1 MRVVL
6 AAPAPTARASKGPL
20 AWLLT
25 LRWIA
30 VAVQTVLVLLAWL
43 WLNLPFPIPVLL
55 ALLAV
60 LAGSNLALS
69 WLSSRV
75 RFCDASGI
83 DSATRQATVAGGAL
97 LFDSAMLTAM
107 LSLSGGPVNPFS
119 VFYLVHVALAAA
131 LLEGS
136 WALVLSL
143 ATSFGFGLLFF
154 VTPEASMHVMHHGI
168 GFSVHLRGM
177 WIAYGLAA
185 AATGTFVAKQAR
197 ELRARERELA
207 TLKEANARAERLH
220 ALHNLAAGAAHELG
234 TPLGT
239 IVLVAGELHAKAS
252 ADHED
257 LALLVS
263 QAERCRA
270 ILQRMTA
277 DAGNPHGERPEP
289 IPFSW
294 LAARLRETFPAAQLV
309 LDLPDA
315 AGTVLAPREALVQA
329 LCNLVKNA
337 LDASTSSSPPV
348 DVRLARTA
356 GDFVVTVHDHGTGID
371 DAALARLGEPFFTT
385 KEPGQGMGLGLFL
398 ARALVEAMGG
408 NLEIDSEL
416 GKGTQVSLTLR
427 GLA

>member
-6 AAPAPTARASKGPL
+6 AAPHSSTPLGQGPL

-30 VAVQTVLVLLAWL
+30 VIAQTALVLLAWL
-43 WLNLPFPIPVLL
+43 WLHLPFPIPILL

-60 LAGSNLALS
+60 LAVSNLALG
-69 WLSSRV
+69 WARPRLSPK
-75 RFCDASGI
+75 
-83 DSATRQATVAGGAL
+83 RQGTVAGCAL
-97 LFDSAMLTAM
+97 LFDSAMLTAV

-131 LLEGS
+131 LLDGS
-136 WALVLSL
+136 WALLLSL
-143 ATSFGFGLLFF
+143 ATSFAFGLLFF

-197 ELRARERELA
+197 ELRARDRELA
-207 TLKEANARAERLH
+207 ALKEANARAERLH

-239 IVLVAGELHAKAS
+239 IALVAGELLES
-252 ADHED
+252 VPPGADRED
-257 LALLVS
+257 VALLVS
-263 QAERCRA
+263 QAERCRC

-277 DAGNPHGERPEP
+277 DAGNPHGEKPEP
-289 IPFSW
+289 LPFAW
-294 LAARLRETFPAAQLV
+294 LAERLRDAFPGAPLE
-309 LDLPDA
+309 LDVPDPT
-315 AGTVLAPREALVQA
+315 GSVIAPREALLQS
-329 LCNLVKNA
+329 LSNLVKNA
-337 LDASTSSSPPV
+337 LDASTPEAPV
-348 DVRLARTA
+348 QVRIARA
-356 GDFVVTVHDHGTGID
+356 ASGDFVVTVNDRGTGIAPD
-371 DAALARLGEPFFTT
+371 ALARLGEPFFTT

-398 ARALVEAMGG
+398 ARALVDTMGG

-416 GKGTQVSLTLR
+416 GAGTRVSLRLR
-427 GLA
+427 ALP

>member
-6 AAPAPTARASKGPL
+6 AAPAASVPPRKEPL

-30 VAVQTVLVLLAWL
+30 VVVQTALVLLAWL

-60 LAGSNLALS
+60 LAVSNVALW
-69 WLSSRV
+69 WLIPRV
-75 RFCDASGI
+75 AP
-83 DSATRQATVAGGAL
+83 ARQSTVAGSAL
-97 LFDSAMLTAM
+97 LFDTAMLTAM

-136 WALVLSL
+136 WALFLSL
-143 ATSFGFGLLFF
+143 ATSVGFGLLFLI
-154 VTPEASMHVMHHGI
+154 TPEASMHVMHHGI

-185 AATGTFVAKQAR
+185 VATGTFVAKQSR

-207 TLKEANARAERLH
+207 GLKDMTARAERLH

-239 IVLVAGELHAKAS
+239 IALVAGELLAKDGA
-252 ADHED
+252 ADRED

-263 QAERCRA
+263 QAERCRE
-270 ILQRMTA
+270 ILQRMAA
-277 DAGNPHGERPEP
+277 DAGNPHGEKPAP
-289 IPFSW
+289 IPLDW
-294 LAARLRETFPAAQLV
+294 LAARV
-309 LDLPDA
+309 
-315 AGTVLAPREALVQA
+315 REAFPGAPLQFELPEGVSITAPKEALLQA

-337 LDASTSSSPPV
+337 LDASQGTPV
-348 DVRLARTA
+348 DVRLQREAER
-356 GDFVVTVHDHGTGID
+356 FVVTVRDRGTGID
-371 DAALARLGEPFFTT
+371 EAALSRLGEPFFTT

-398 ARALVEAMGG
+398 ARALVDAMGG
-408 NLEIDSEL
+408 NLEIDSER
-416 GKGTQVSLTLR
+416 GKGTLVSLTLR
-427 GLA
+427 GIA

>member
-6 AAPAPTARASKGPL
+6 AAPRPSAPLRQGPL

-30 VAVQTVLVLLAWL
+30 VIAQTALVLLAWL
-43 WLNLPFPIPVLL
+43 WLHLPFPIPTLL

-60 LAGSNLALS
+60 LAASNVVLAWARPRLS
-69 WLSSRV
+69 PR
-75 RFCDASGI
+75 REG
-83 DSATRQATVAGGAL
+83 TVAGCAL
-97 LFDSAMLTAM
+97 LFDSAMLTAV

-131 LLEGS
+131 LLDGS
-136 WALVLSL
+136 WALLLSL
-143 ATSFGFGLLFF
+143 VTSFAFGLLF
-154 VTPEASMHVMHHGI
+154 VITPEASMHVMHHGI

-207 TLKEANARAERLH
+207 ALKETSARAERLH

-239 IVLVAGELHAKAS
+239 IALVAGELLAS
-252 ADHED
+252 APPGTDRED

-263 QAERCRA
+263 QAERCRC
-270 ILQRMTA
+270 ILQRMAA
-277 DAGNPHGERPEP
+277 DAGNPHGEKPEP
-289 IPFSW
+289 LAFAW
-294 LAARLRETFPAAQLV
+294 LAERLREAFPAATLGFDV
-309 LDLPDA
+309 PDPS
-315 AGTVLAPREALVQA
+315 GSVVAPKEALLQA
-329 LCNLVKNA
+329 LSNLVKNA
-337 LDASTSSSPPV
+337 LDASTATPV
-348 DVRLARTA
+348 DVRIARADT
-356 GDFVVTVHDHGTGID
+356 GDFVVVVNDRGTGIAPD
-371 DAALARLGEPFFTT
+371 ALARLGEPFFTT

-398 ARALVEAMGG
+398 ARALVDAMGG
-408 NLEIDSEL
+408 KLEIDSEP
-416 GKGTQVSLTLR
+416 GSGTRVSLRLR
-427 GLA
+427 ELT